1 MRLPFTGLW
10 RHSDFVKLWTGQT
23 ISMFGSRISFLAL
36 PLTAVLVLEATP
48 AQMGLLT
55 AANSLPSLL
64 LGLFVGVWVDHYRR
78 RPILIAADVGR
89 GLLLLIIPLAAV
101 FGILHLQLLYLI
113 AFLVGTLGLFF
124 DVAYRSFLPTL
135 VETDQLVEGNSK
147 LEMSRSVAEIAG
159 PGVAGGLIQLV
170 TAPIA
175 IAVDALS
182 FFVSVLFLGLMR
194 TPESKPEPPAQQQNV
209 WQEIG
214 AGLKFVAHNRLLRAI
229 AGCIGMLSLFNSIIE
244 AVSILYMARNLDID
258 PGLLGVIYAGGSVG
272 FLLGT
277 FLPNW
282 ITRRFGLKTG
292 IIGGVLLVGGSDLLI
307 LLLDRSMAMII
318 IILVLMTA
326 QFCFGLGFIVF
337 NIGQV
342 SLRQAVTPVHL
353 QGRMNATMHF
363 ITWGIVPV
371 GSLLGGWLGETIGLR
386 STLFLA
392 ALGELLAAG
401 WLFLSPVWAWRE
413 QSQQ

>member
-48 AQMGLLT
+48 AQMGLFT